1 MPTKDTAPADPTL
14 DPAATPEPIEPPEI
28 TPEQWGALL
37 AALGLA
43 HEASADEV
51 IAAVSDLATSEAAT
65 VGKPSAI
72 AAAAGRIGMQV
83 IDRDSLNALKAQ
95 AAEGAQIKAAAAKAD
110 IEAAV
115 DDAVRQ
121 GKITRGRR
129 QHWITLCAADP
140 AMKQVLASIPRET
153 AVPMSEIGHSV
164 DTDDDTGAPGWVR

>member
-1 MPTKDTAPADPTL
+1 MPTKDTAPADPTV
-14 DPAATPEPIEPPEI
+14 DPAATPEPVEPPEI

-37 AALGLA
+37 AALGLPP
-43 HEASADEV
+43 EATPDEV
-51 IAAVSDLATSEAAT
+51 IAAVTDLATNEAAT

-83 IDRDSLNALKAQ
+83 IDRDSLTALKAQ
-95 AAEGAQIKAAAAKAD
+95 AAEGAQIKASAAKAEV
-110 IEAAV
+110 EAAV

-129 QHWITLCAADP
+129 GHWITLCTADP

-164 DTDDDTGAPGWVR
+164 DTDNEDGTPGWVR

>member
-1 MPTKDTAPADPTL
+1 MPKKDTAPADPTL
-14 DPAATPEPIEPPEI
+14 DPAAAPEPVDPPEI

-37 AALGLA
+37 AALGLDA
-43 HEASADEV
+43 TASIDDV
-51 IAAVSDLATSEAAT
+51 TAAVTDLATNEAAT

-95 AAEGAQIKAAAAKAD
+95 AAEGIQIKASAAKAEV
-110 IEAAV
+110 EAAV

-121 GKITRGRR
+121 GKITRARR
-129 QHWITLCAADP
+129 QHWVTLCAADP

-164 DTDDDTGAPGWVR
+164 DTDNEDSTPGWVR